1 MKVTEKM
8 AKIIRDRI
16 ANSEL
21 NAVFSTDVEQ
31 MIEDAIKKIEL
42 LPNIE
47 EVRLMLA
54 GEKAKLQAFGEDSRR
69 IRRRIP
75 QHPISEFCNRNH
87 YRSQRVTKTPK
98 GGFQNTRQ
106 ASKPVNQQS
115 PVFKR
120 ENMLASGLSP
130 RAIQNL
136 VICPGYKR

>member
-54 GEKAKLQAFGEDSRR
+54 GEKAKLQAFGEDSREYGAAFHN
-69 IRRRIP
+69 I
-75 QHPISEFCNRNH
+75 QF
-87 YRSQRVTKTPK
+87 
-98 GGFQNTRQ
+98 
-106 ASKPVNQQS
+106 
-115 PVFKR
+115 
-120 ENMLASGLSP
+120 LSS
-130 RAIQNL
+130 
-136 VICPGYKR
+136 VIEIITEANA